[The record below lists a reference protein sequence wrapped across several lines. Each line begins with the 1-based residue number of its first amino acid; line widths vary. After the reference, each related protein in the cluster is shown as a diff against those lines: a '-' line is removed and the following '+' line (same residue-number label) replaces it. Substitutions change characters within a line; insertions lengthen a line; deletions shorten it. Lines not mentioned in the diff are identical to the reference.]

1 MEHILSTAMVN
12 SSGSTDGKRPAD
24 FHRCCDN
31 KGPTL
36 VLIKS
41 GEYIFG
47 GYTSKSWESADKF
60 KADDHSFLFTL
71 ISPSGTQPIRLSAEP
86 SADRNNGGILC
97 RTRLGP
103 CFGSK
108 SYFKLKVSNA
118 VEGYNYLP
126 ATNTGFICPPNVT
139 RAFTPEQDFNI
150 RELEIFK
157 VNFES

>member
-1 MEHILSTAMVN
+1 MQHSFFVFFFLLPSLEFSLDV
-12 SSGSTDGKRPAD
+12 
-24 FHRCCDN
+24 
-31 KGPTL
+31 
-36 VLIKS
+36 
-41 GEYIFG
+41 
-47 GYTSKSWESADKF
+47 WETHCTFICFLYSADKF

-103 CFGSK
+103 CFGSE
-108 SYFKLKVSNA
+108 SYFKLRVPNA

-139 RAFTPEQDFNI
+139 RAFTPEEDFNI